1 MVSWIRLAH
10 SVAKNLCRTTQ
21 SELQVSSGITIWVP
35 TEWSSPRGTPWW
47 HKWWRPGGNSHSH
60 SSVSARLAAQ
70 FCLFLSDIKKRG
82 NWSFFL
88 RLHINPPVWSWWVSV
103 HHWPGSQPSMCLRV
117 FHPLISSEVHWGS
130 QGMMFGLLPLP
141 WKYAPA
147 APHSGKMDDTRIP
160 VNPKTCR
167 LKRNHPSWP
176 QMCEKPIL
184 TVYVLEM
191 FEVACDTALY
201 SNKAADWD
209 MG

>member
-1 MVSWIRLAH
+1 MSFKWALGSPSEFPPNGPVHGEPHDDTKGGDRVETLTPTPQSLPGWLH
-10 SVAKNLCRTTQ
+10 SFVCP
-21 SELQVSSGITIWVP
+21 WVI
-35 TEWSSPRGTPWW
+35 
-47 HKWWRPGGNSHSH
+47 
-60 SSVSARLAAQ
+60 
-70 FCLFLSDIKKRG
+70 FKKRG
-82 NWSFFL
+82 TWSFFL

-103 HHWPGSQPSMCLRV
+103 HHWPGSQPSMCLHV
-117 FHPLISSEVHWGS
+117 FHPLISSEVHWGP

-147 APHSGKMDDTRIP
+147 APHSGKMDDTCIP
-160 VNPKTCR
+160 VNLKTCR
-167 LKRNHPSWP
+167 LKRSRPSWP

-191 FEVACDTALY
+191 FEVACYTALH